1 MTRPFSI
8 NEVRL
13 GGTIAVD
20 PVTRTRDGQTVT
32 ELRLD
37 VRDIEHGRELLPLTV
52 ALWPGEVE
60 MIGLPPKVG
69 RVAIVTGTLER
80 SLAHMHSA
88 RRTVAEVRAAKVN
101 VMPGE
106 MD

>member
-1 MTRPFSI
+1 MTRPYSL

-20 PVTRTRDGQTVT
+20 PIARTREGKTVT
-32 ELRLD
+32 ELLLD
-37 VRDIEHGRELLPLTV
+37 VPDLEHGRQLLPLRV

-80 SLAHMHSA
+80 SWTEMQSA